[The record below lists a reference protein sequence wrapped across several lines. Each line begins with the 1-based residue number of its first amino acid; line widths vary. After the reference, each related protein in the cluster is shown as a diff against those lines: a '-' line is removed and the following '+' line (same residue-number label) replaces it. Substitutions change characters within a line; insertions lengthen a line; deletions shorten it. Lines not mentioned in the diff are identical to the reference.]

1 MLFDKAQ
8 TTVILCP
15 GGKAGRATIP
25 ASVTSIEHYAFYKR
39 LGLTEI
45 NVNPNNTKYSSL
57 DGVLFDKAQTTVIQC
72 PRGKAGRATIPASI
86 TNLGHYAFGELP
98 GLTAINVDTNNTI
111 YSSVDGVLFN
121 KDQTTL
127 IKCPRGKDG
136 IVTIPSST
144 TGIGDCAFDSCLG
157 ITNISVDPHDAYYS
171 SLNGVLFNK
180 DQTTLIQWPC
190 GKAGIVTIP
199 KSVTSIDS
207 QAFGHCTS
215 LQAINVEPNN
225 VKYGS
230 LAGVLFNKKLT
241 KLIRCPSGKAGSVN
255 IPANVISI
263 GNYAFYHC
271 HCLTSVNIP
280 ACVER
285 IGWQAFAYCSGLTSV
300 TIPKSVTSIG
310 TSAFCNCSGL
320 TRAFFAGKAPLM
332 GTGVFGNTARGFTVY
347 YHGENN
353 NFTPPKWE
361 GYAAEIIDESK

>member
-1 MLFDKAQ
+1 MVIAFLCFMANSLSAETSGPFTYEVDGDFITITGYQPQTDKEKAIPKTIKGKQVISIGDEAFAACRHLNKITIPANIVGIGVSAFRDCPNLTAINVDAHNPDYTSVDGVLFNKDQ
-8 TTVILCP
+8 TTLIQCP
-15 GGKAGRATIP
+15 GGKEGSITIP
-25 ASVTSIEHYAFYKR
+25 SSVTSIAEHAINNSP
-39 LGLTEI
+39 GLTEI
-45 NVNPNNTKYSSL
+45 KVDPNNTKYSSL

-72 PRGKAGRATIPASI
+72 PGGKAGRA
-86 TNLGHYAFGELP
+86 
-98 GLTAINVDTNNTI
+98 
-111 YSSVDGVLFN
+111 
-121 KDQTTL
+121 
-127 IKCPRGKDG
+127 
-136 IVTIPSST
+136 
-144 TGIGDCAFDSCLG
+144 
-157 ITNISVDPHDAYYS
+157 
-171 SLNGVLFNK
+171 
-180 DQTTLIQWPC
+180 
-190 GKAGIVTIP
+190 TIP

-207 QAFGHCTS
+207 QAFEHCTS

-230 LAGVLFNKKLT
+230 LDGVLFNKKLT

>member
-1 MLFDKAQ
+1 MNTMKPNSLRAWMVIAFLCFMANSLSAETSGPFTYEVDGDFITITGYQPQTDKEKAIPKTIKGKQ
-8 TTVILCP
+8 VISIGDEAFAACRHLN
-15 GGKAGRATIP
+15 KITIP
-25 ASVTSIEHYAFYKR
+25 ANIVGIGVSAFR
-39 LGLTEI
+39 DCS
-45 NVNPNNTKYSSL
+45 N
-57 DGVLFDKAQTTVIQC
+57 
-72 PRGKAGRATIPASI
+72 
-86 TNLGHYAFGELP
+86 
-98 GLTAINVDTNNTI
+98 LTAINVDAHNPDYT
-111 YSSVDGVLFN
+111 SVDGVLFN

-127 IKCPRGKDG
+127 IQCPGGKEG
-136 IVTIPSST
+136 SITIPSSVT
-144 TGIGDCAFDSCLG
+144 SIAEHAINNSPGLTEIK
-157 ITNISVDPHDAYYS
+157 VDPNNTKYS
-171 SLNGVLFNK
+171 SL
-180 DQTTLIQWPC
+180 D
-190 GKAGIVTIP
+190 
-199 KSVTSIDS
+199 
-207 QAFGHCTS
+207 
-215 LQAINVEPNN
+215 
-225 VKYGS
+225 
-230 LAGVLFNKKLT
+230 GVLFNKKLT

-285 IGWQAFAYCSGLTSV
+285 IGWQAFAYCSDLTSV